1 MNAAVCRCIGIDAC
15 VTLVHLTN
23 NNIMET
29 ATRLLIK
36 DIMDRRIVSAPC
48 SASTNSNSCGL
59 WVTHCLSFVVFD
71 CEFKNQTVCGI
82 TCAAPLPRR
91 YVQKSRSD
99 IGAHVHLRTILHN
112 LSSSKNQLLILL
124 LVYGIPS
131 IVKQIY

>member
-1 MNAAVCRCIGIDAC
+1 MEMNAAVCRCIGIDAC

-59 WVTHCLSFVVFD
+59 WVTHCLSFVVVRLLSMKKSD
-71 CEFKNQTVCGI
+71 SVRHNV
-82 TCAAPLPRR
+82 RR
-91 YVQKSRSD
+91 TFTPP
-99 IGAHVHLRTILHN
+99 LRTKKPLRHWCARA
-112 LSSSKNQLLILL
+112 LAHYSSKSFLF
-124 LVYGIPS
+124 YKS
-131 IVKQIY
+131 ID